1 VRLDRWGLVLSG
13 VCLVHCLAL
22 PLSVLLLPTLS
33 PWLAGHAHGVHWVL
47 LSLALVVSSS
57 AWRQGYRHHQ
67 QALVPV
73 IGACGLGLM
82 MLAVSHLLG
91 PRSEVPLTLVG
102 AAIVAV
108 SHLLNLR
115 VSPRRLPLVEADPAA
130 SRGP

>member
-1 VRLDRWGLVLSG
+1 MRLDRWGLALSG
-13 VCLVHCLAL
+13 ICLVHCLAL

-33 PWLAGHAHGVHWVL
+33 SWLAHHAHGVHWVL

-57 AWRQGYRHHQ
+57 AWRQGYRRHQ
-67 QALVPV
+67 QVLVPV

-102 AAIVAV
+102 AAVVAG
-108 SHLLNLR
+108 SHVLNLR
-115 VSPRRLPLVEADPAA
+115 VSPRRAALVEADPAA